1 LGNAWRKNL
10 YDLRYLP
17 DLQTSLLTLPSGTLV
32 SVWFNDGYC
41 TWCRVRV
48 VNERKRLIGTSPVAI
63 VVATVTV
70 TVATT
75 WGGATHR
82 AARVA
87 ATTAV
92 VRGVTASAAA
102 CRRRA
107 AAVTPVSAVTVVATV
122 RVAVTLRAARVASM
136 VTVTAV
142 VAVTVVPTVAVPVRV
157 PASTT
162 SAPAAATSAVGV
174 AVAAAAVTHVLA
186 RSRVVRAVGH
196 RKVDADAPPAQL
208 DTVELLHA
216 LGGVLNAA
224 HADEAESTRTA
235 RLLGSA

>member
-1 LGNAWRKNL
+1 LEKNL

-17 DLQTSLLTLPSGTLV
+17 DLQTSLLTLPSATLV
-32 SVWFNDGYC
+32 SACFNDGYC

-48 VNERKRLIGTSPVAI
+48 VNERERLIGTSPVAI

-75 WGGATHR
+75 RGGATHR

-92 VRGVTASAAA
+92 VRRVTASAAT
-102 CRRRA
+102 RGRRA
-107 AAVTPVSAVTVVATV
+107 AAVTPVAAVTVVATV
-122 RVAVTLRAARVASM
+122 RVAVTLRAARVAPV
-136 VTVTAV
+136 VTITTV
-142 VAVTVVPTVAVPVRV
+142 VAVAVVPTVAVPVRV
-157 PASTT
+157 TASTT
-162 SAPAAATSAVGV
+162 SAPAAAASAVGV
-174 AVAAAAVTHVLA
+174 AIAAAAVTHVLA
-186 RSRVVRAVGH
+186 RSRVVSAVGH
-196 RKVDADAPPAQL
+196 RKVDTDAPPAEL
-208 DTVELLHA
+208 DPIELLHA
-216 LGGVLNAA
+216 LGSVLDAA